1 MNINDEFI
9 TKVIRLNNEG
19 KGVSIINGVVTFIDK
34 ALVNETLKVK
44 IDKINKNYMEASI
57 IQIIEESK
65 DRIKPI
71 CPYYNKC
78 GGCNLMHMSSE
89 TILSFKK
96 DKVKNI
102 FKKISNEEINI
113 DKIYSYNE
121 LNYRNKVVFKVK
133 EDKIG
138 FYKNKS
144 NELIDID
151 YCFICDELINKVLK
165 VIKVFIKENINH
177 NIKEIMIRTCNSKI
191 MLSLDNLNSDLKDKF
206 IKKFNIIDS
215 IYINNTLVY
224 GSKNIIQT
232 LNNFNFYVSEKSFF
246 QVNIKTIEKLYDYAL
261 SKVCDSKTLLDLY
274 SGTGTISILSS
285 SKSKKVIGIEV
296 IPSAV
301 KDANENLKLN
311 NIKNVKFILGK
322 VEDNIEK
329 IKKEN
334 VDYLILDPPRSG
346 SDKKSL
352 KNILEINPKKIIYIS
367 CNPVTLARD
376 YNSLKDK
383 YYIED
388 ISLFDMFP
396 NTHHIESLMVLERLT
411 IKSQ

>member
-224 GSKNIIQT
+224 GSKNLIQT

-285 SKSKKVIGIEV
+285 NKSKKVIGIEV

-352 KNILEINPKKIIYIS
+352 RNILEINPKKIIYIS

-376 YNSLKDK
+376 YNSLKNN
-383 YYIED
+383 YHIED
-388 ISLFDMFP
+388 ITLFDMFP
-396 NTHHIESLMVLERLT
+396 NTHHIESLMVLER
-411 IKSQ
+411 KN

>member
-285 SKSKKVIGIEV
+285 NKSKKVIGIEV

-376 YNSLKDK
+376 YNSLKNK
-383 YYIED
+383 YHIED
-388 ISLFDMFP
+388 ITLFDMFP
-396 NTHHIESLMVLERLT
+396 NTHHVESLMVLER
-411 IKSQ
+411 KN

>member
-224 GSKNIIQT
+224 GSKNLIQT

-352 KNILEINPKKIIYIS
+352 RNILEINPKKIIYIS

-383 YYIED
+383 YDIED
-388 ISLFDMFP
+388 IALFDMFP
-396 NTHHIESLMVLERLT
+396 NTHHIESLLVLER
-411 IKSQ
+411 K

>member
-19 KGVSIINGVVTFIDK
+19 KGVSIINGVVTFID
-34 ALVNETLKVK
+34 NELINDTIKVK

-78 GGCNLMHMSSE
+78 GGCNLMHMSNQ

-102 FKKISNEEINI
+102 FKKISDEEITI

-165 VIKVFIKENINH
+165 NIKDFIKENINH

-191 MLSLDNLNSDLKDKF
+191 MLSLDNLNNALKDKF
-206 IKKFNIIDS
+206 IKKFNLIDS
-215 IYINNTLVY
+215 IYINNTLAY
-224 GSKNIIQT
+224 GSKNLIQT

-246 QVNIKTIEKLYDYAL
+246 QVNKKTIEKLYDYAL

-396 NTHHIESLMVLERLT
+396 NTHHIESVLVLER
-411 IKSQ
+411 KK

>member
-151 YCFICDELINKVLK
+151 YCFICDELQK
-165 VIKVFIKENINH
+165 
-177 NIKEIMIRTCNSKI
+177 R
-191 MLSLDNLNSDLKDKF
+191 
-206 IKKFNIIDS
+206 
-215 IYINNTLVY
+215 
-224 GSKNIIQT
+224 KN
-232 LNNFNFYVSEKSFF
+232 
-246 QVNIKTIEKLYDYAL
+246 A
-261 SKVCDSKTLLDLY
+261 
-274 SGTGTISILSS
+274 
-285 SKSKKVIGIEV
+285 
-296 IPSAV
+296 P
-301 KDANENLKLN
+301 
-311 NIKNVKFILGK
+311 
-322 VEDNIEK
+322 
-329 IKKEN
+329 
-334 VDYLILDPPRSG
+334 
-346 SDKKSL
+346 
-352 KNILEINPKKIIYIS
+352 
-367 CNPVTLARD
+367 
-376 YNSLKDK
+376 
-383 YYIED
+383 
-388 ISLFDMFP
+388 
-396 NTHHIESLMVLERLT
+396 
-411 IKSQ
+411 